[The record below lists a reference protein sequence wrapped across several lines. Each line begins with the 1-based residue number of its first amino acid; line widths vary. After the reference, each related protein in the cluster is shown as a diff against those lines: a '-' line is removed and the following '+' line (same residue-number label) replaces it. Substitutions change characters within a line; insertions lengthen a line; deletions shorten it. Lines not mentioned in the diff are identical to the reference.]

1 MSVEEICRRAQ
12 EASLQLARLPRL
24 RKDEALTRMA
34 DALLRRRDEIMSDN
48 AEDVAAARADRLP
61 DALLDRL
68 LFDEQ
73 RMEDAVNAVYA
84 VVSQADPVGQTA
96 RGWRLANGMEVR
108 EIRVPLG
115 VVAVVYESRPHVTV
129 DAAALCVKA
138 GNAVVLRGGAAAKR
152 TNRILAEVIEGAII
166 EAGLPQGAVSH
177 LSTDRDELLSLL
189 HQSDTVD
196 VVIPRGGGELHDYV
210 QAHSS
215 VPVLYATAGRCHI
228 YVDAA
233 ADVAKAVKICV
244 NARCQR
250 PGAGNSVHTILVHGS
265 IARRF
270 LPALIKEFGSRGVET
285 YGDKATLDL
294 AGEEAHLKRA
304 SRSHYE
310 AEFVGTKVAIR
321 MVSSLD
327 EALEHI
333 REFGNGHSEAIIT
346 ENLTAAREFTARA
359 DSGCVYVN
367 ASTRFT
373 DGTVFGLA
381 GDLGVSTQKLHA
393 RGPLGLRE
401 LTCGK
406 YVVWGEGN
414 VRM

>member
-1 MSVEEICRRAQ
+1 VSVEEICRRAR
-12 EASLQLARLPRL
+12 EASLQLAMLPRL

-48 AEDVAAARADRLP
+48 SEDVAAARADRLP
-61 DALLDRL
+61 DVLVDRL

-84 VVSQADPVGQTA
+84 AVSQADPVGQTA

-108 EIRVPLG
+108 EVRVPLG

-138 GNAVVLRGGAAAKR
+138 GNAVVLRGGVAAKR
-152 TNRILAEVIEGAII
+152 TNRILAEVIEGATI
-166 EAGLPQGAVSH
+166 EAGLPKGAVSH

-196 VVIPRGGGELHDYV
+196 VVIPRGGSELHDYV

-228 YVDAA
+228 YIDAA
-233 ADVAKAVKICV
+233 ADVAKAVKVCV

-250 PGAGNSVHTILVHGS
+250 PGAGNSVHTLLVHGS

-270 LPALIKEFGSRGVET
+270 LPAVLKELGNRGVEI
-285 YGDKATLDL
+285 YADKATLDL
-294 AGEEAHLKRA
+294 AGDETRLKRA

-310 AEFVGTKVAIR
+310 AEFVGTKLAIR
-321 MVSSLD
+321 VVSSLD

-333 REFGNGHSEAIIT
+333 REFGNGHSEAILT
-346 ENLTAAREFTARA
+346 ENLAAAREFSARA